1 MSDNEDLRYPVGR
14 LKVKPEALTEA
25 ERAEAIAAIEG
36 CPAALRQALAGL
48 TPEQLDTPYRPDGW
62 TVRQV
67 AHHVPDSHMN
77 AYIRFKWALT
87 EDEPAIKAYHED
99 RWAKLADSH
108 DTPVDVSLSLLESLH
123 RRWVDLLRSMRPED
137 FQRALIHPENG
148 RRTLDQMLTTYAW
161 HSAHHVA
168 HVTRLRERMGWG

>member
-1 MSDNEDLRYPVGR
+1 MSDDLKYPIGR
-14 LKVKPEALTEA
+14 PELKPELTED
-25 ERAEAIAAIEG
+25 ERADAIAHIEA

-48 TPEQLDTPYRPDGW
+48 RDEQLDTPYRPGGW

-87 EDEPAIKAYHED
+87 EEEPAIKAYFED
-99 RWAKLADSH
+99 RWAQLADSRT
-108 DTPVDVSLSLLESLH
+108 TPVEVSLALLDNLH

-137 FQRALIHPENG
+137 FRRALVHPENG
-148 RRTLDQMLTTYAW
+148 RRTLDQMLGLYAW
-161 HSAHHVA
+161 HGAHHVG
-168 HVTRLRERMGWG
+168 HVTSLRSRMGWK

>member
-1 MSDNEDLRYPVGR
+1 MSDDLKYPIGR
-14 LKVKPEALTEA
+14 PELKPELTED
-25 ERAEAIAAIEG
+25 ERADAIAHIEA

-48 TPEQLDTPYRPDGW
+48 RDEQLDTPYRPGGW

-99 RWAKLADSH
+99 RWAQLADSGI
-108 DTPVDVSLSLLESLH
+108 TSIEVSLSLLESLH
-123 RRWVDLLRSMRPED
+123 RRWVDLLRSMPAED

-148 RRTLDQMLTTYAW
+148 RRTLDQMLQTYAW

-168 HVTRLRERMGWG
+168 HVTSLRERMGWG